1 MDDPART
8 VSSLPLAIAFW
19 VLVVASVV
27 VVIGA
32 IATRCRRGVPMLPYE
47 RRRQAPWRA
56 VDVFL
61 VFVLFE
67 FGAPLLILLVQALL
81 PGADESGPTSGG
93 PAPAAEDADVHHPLV
108 DLITADPGPVTWLLC
123 ILVAVVVAPLVEEFM
138 YRVVLQGWLEAEE
151 RRTRRR
157 IPELRRLAPGVLPV
171 VIVSTLFALRHFRT
185 ADAPMEPETLRQR
198 MLLHAVSSLLA
209 FGVAMWFL
217 RIRSGATAVDFGFV
231 GKRFFADVR
240 LGLLVF
246 AAVGAP
252 ILLVQN
258 VMVKYVFP
266 SSVAADPIP
275 LFFLAVVL
283 GVVYYRTHRITPV
296 IVVHLALN
304 ATSLG
309 LAWLQL

>member
-1 MDDPART
+1 M
-8 VSSLPLAIAFW
+8 
-19 VLVVASVV
+19 VVASVV
-27 VVIGA
+27 VVAGA
-32 IATRCRRGVPMLPYE
+32 IVARWHGRAPMLPYQE
-47 RRRQAPWRA
+47 RRQAPWRA

-67 FGAPLLILLVQALL
+67 FGGALLFLSVQAFL
-81 PGADESGPTSGG
+81 PGADESGLTSGG
-93 PAPAAEDADVHHPLV
+93 PASAAEEADVHHPLV
-108 DLITADPGPVTWLLC
+108 DLLTADPSPATWLLC
-123 ILVAVVVAPLVEEFM
+123 IVVAVVVAPLVEEFM
-138 YRVVLQGWLEAEE
+138 YRLVLQGWLEAEE
-151 RRTRRR
+151 RRTRRW
-157 IPELRRLAPGVLPV
+157 IPGLRRFAPGVIPV
-171 VIVSTLFALRHFRT
+171 LIVSVLFALRHFRT
-185 ADAPMEPETLRQR
+185 ADAPMEPEALKQR
-198 MLLHAVSSLLA
+198 MLMHAVSSLLA
-209 FGVAMWFL
+209 FGAAVLFL
-217 RIRSGATAVDFGFV
+217 RIRSGATAVDLGFV

-258 VMVKYVFP
+258 VMVKYVLP
-266 SSVAADPIP
+266 SHVAADPIP

-283 GVVYYRTHRITPV
+283 GIVYYRTHRITPV